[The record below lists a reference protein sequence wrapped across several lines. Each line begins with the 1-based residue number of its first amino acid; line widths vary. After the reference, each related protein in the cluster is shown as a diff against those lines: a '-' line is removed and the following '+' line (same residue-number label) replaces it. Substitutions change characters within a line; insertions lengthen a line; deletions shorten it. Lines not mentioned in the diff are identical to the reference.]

1 MEPRRGAA
9 VFERTHA
16 TVNNHVLQKMML
28 RKVTVRL
35 SAIKAASKFEDS
47 CLRLCADLQNLLP
60 PKPIILSTSQPQF
73 FLRFDLPSQPDLPLC
88 SGNSTAHTRAADLD
102 DILDSGDCLAEFCST
117 CCVLLT
123 ATNAAAHAS
132 HDVFSIGNVFSPSR
146 YLPCAS
152 FQAESKY
159 SLSLDAIDHL
169 IRILKWQK
177 QTSSKELV
185 VKSVVCMGCPSI
197 HEQLVSSGT
206 DSV

>member
-1 MEPRRGAA
+1 
-9 VFERTHA
+9 
-16 TVNNHVLQKMML
+16 ML

-88 SGNSTAHTRAADLD
+88 SGNSTDTRAANLD
-102 DILDSGDCLAEFCST
+102 DILASGDCSAEFCST
-117 CCVLLT
+117 CCVLFT
-123 ATNAAAHAS
+123 ATNAAAHAP

-152 FQAESKY
+152 FQVESKY

-169 IRILKWQK
+169 IRILEWQK
-177 QTSSKELV
+177 KPSSKELV

-206 DSV
+206 FSV